1 MKKVVEWIRRI
12 EKYFLALLVLSIS
25 FFSIGQILLRRFA
38 RVPLWIDPCI
48 NILVVWTAFIAAGV
62 VTYEASHIK
71 IDIVGRFVKGVWKKV
86 VYGFISLFGSL
97 ASSLFMVLFVV
108 YLTVIE
114 YLSKVSTQGND
125 ALIHTLFLA
134 VIPWGFLVMAVRMI
148 NMMCADFH
156 SVAVLAGKKPDSSL
170 FKMIFVVFNA
180 IFMIATVIF
189 YLNKGNVQC
198 LILSICSLLLTVIFA
213 VMQFIKKSSKLTPV
227 ISMICGLVI
236 LALFVFQMIEIIDV
250 NYQAKVTREL
260 FDITDAKLNAMY
272 ILPTLS
278 FFFGWLSLVVPFG
291 EYLRDIYPEIEEV
304 VVEEDAK

>member
-38 RVPLWIDPCI
+38 RVPLWVDPCI

-71 IDIVGRFVKGVWKKV
+71 IDIIGRFVKGIRKKL

-114 YLSKVSTQGND
+114 YLSKVSTQGTD
-125 ALIHTLFLA
+125 ALIHTLLLA
-134 VIPWGFLVMAVRMI
+134 VIPWGFLVMTVRMI

-156 SVAVLAGKKPDSSL
+156 SVTVLARKKPDSSL
-170 FKMIFVVFNA
+170 FKNIFVVLNVA
-180 IFMIATVIF
+180 FMIVTLVLYI
-189 YLNKGNVQC
+189 NKGNIFG
-198 LILSICSLLLTVIFA
+198 LILSICSLLSAVNFA
-213 VMQFIKKSSKLTPV
+213 VMQFVKKSSKLTSSV
-227 ISMICGLVI
+227 GVICGLVI
-236 LALFVFQMIEIIDV
+236 LMLFVFQIMQVIDV

-278 FFFGWLSLVVPFG
+278 FFFGWLSLVIPFS